1 MKLYLIRHGQSLV
14 NLKEYAD
21 TNFDAGLTELG
32 RQQAARLAAWLPTH
46 VPEVDR
52 LYASTM
58 QRARETVAPLAD
70 AYGRVVVYD
79 DRVREIGNNRLDHT
93 PWPAED
99 LPQYGS
105 YWGSERPFSS
115 MTPSVDG
122 GESLSHFRS
131 RVGMF
136 IEELVENAAE
146 ETVMVVCHGGVI
158 ETAFDLIFN
167 VGIWRRSEV
176 WTHNTGV
183 TLFEF
188 VNHPKREAWRLH
200 YHSRVEHLP
209 D

>member
-21 TNFDAGLTELG
+21 TNFDAGLTPLG
-32 RQQAARLAAWLPTH
+32 ADQAARLAAWMPAH
-46 VPEVDR
+46 VPHLDK
-52 LYASTM
+52 LFASTM
-58 QRARETVAPLAD
+58 QRARETVAPLAQ
-70 AYGRVVVYD
+70 AYDVPVSFD
-79 DRVREIGNNRLDHT
+79 DRIREIGNNRLDHT

-99 LPQYGS
+99 LPQFADF
-105 YWGSERPFSS
+105 WGSERPFSS
-115 MTPSVDG
+115 MTPGREG

-136 IEELVENAAE
+136 IEELVETSIGMVVAA
-146 ETVMVVCHGGVI
+146 VCHGGVI

-176 WTHNTGV
+176 WTFNTGIS
-183 TLFEF
+183 LFEY
-188 VNHPKREAWRLH
+188 VDHPKREAWRLH
-200 YHSRVEHLP
+200 FHSRIEHLP